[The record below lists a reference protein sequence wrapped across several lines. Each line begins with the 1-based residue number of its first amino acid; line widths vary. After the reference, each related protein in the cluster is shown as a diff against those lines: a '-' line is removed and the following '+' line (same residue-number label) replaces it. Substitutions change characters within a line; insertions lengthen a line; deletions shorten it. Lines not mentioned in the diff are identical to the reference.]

1 MAADTAALET
11 ADRFA
16 AEIQKETDAERTR
29 FLIQLR
35 NHWME
40 KAKQLAATEKAATGL
55 LTPAVI

>member
-40 KAKQLAATEKAATGL
+40 KAKQLAATEKDT
-55 LTPAVI
+55 TDPRR